1 MKETQERVKSI
12 LLSFPIPKKIPL
24 SVAFGTVVI
33 AVFWVLVIISWSLFD
48 GIYNPLVNWMSD
60 LGSSVLNPRGAIFF
74 NIGCIVSGILL
85 FPFFIG
91 LYEWYI
97 GSDRNK
103 RLTKYTQVAGFFS
116 AFFFIMI
123 GVFTEDT
130 IELHMTFA
138 MLLFTVNVLTLVL
151 PAMALYQFSFTRNI
165 AKFAIVVLCINLTLF
180 VLITPL
186 VEWITITTS
195 FMFIGLLIQ
204 NMNKRIDKYR
214 FVRKSGIEL
223 PKTKKQREK
232 IKKKRA
238 KADAKAAKK
247 AQAQ

>member
-12 LLSFPIPKKIPL
+12 LLGFPIPKKIPL
-24 SVAFGTVVI
+24 SVAFGTAVI
-33 AVFWVLVIISWSLFD
+33 TVFWVFVIISMSLFD
-48 GIYNPLVNWMSD
+48 GIYNPFVNWMSD

-85 FPFFIG
+85 FPFFAG

-103 RLTKYTQVAGFFS
+103 KLTKATQVAGFFS
-116 AFFFIMI
+116 AFFMMMI
-123 GVFTEDT
+123 GVFSEDT

-138 MLLFTVNVLTLVL
+138 VLLFTVNTLTLVL
-151 PAMALYQFSFTRNI
+151 PAMALYQFSFTKNI
-165 AKFAIVVLCINLTLF
+165 AKFAYLVLAINLILF
-180 VLITPL
+180 VLITPI
-186 VEWITITTS
+186 VEWVTITTS
-195 FMFIGLLIQ
+195 FMFIALLIQ

-223 PKTKKQREK
+223 PPSKKQRAK
-232 IKKKRA
+232 MKKKKA
-238 KADAKAAKK
+238 KAKAKALAKQK
-247 AQAQ
+247 AE